1 MQGLLLSLLVAGFCA
16 HAADIPAAGGVP
28 ATPVRPQFGDSRKQL
43 SLWKISAAT
52 LLASNVLDAGS
63 SWGKRELNPVLSGST
78 GSFGGKSAL
87 LKLGVEAGVVTVEY
101 LVLRHRPSRLSI
113 KALTWINFG
122 DASATTAM
130 AVRNFGIAGR

>member
-1 MQGLLLSLLVAGFCA
+1 
-16 HAADIPAAGGVP
+16 
-28 ATPVRPQFGDSRKQL
+28 
-43 SLWKISAAT
+43 
-52 LLASNVLDAGS
+52 
-63 SWGKRELNPVLSGST
+63 VLSGST

>member
-1 MQGLLLSLLVAGFCA
+1 MSLLVAGFCA
-16 HAADIPAAGGVP
+16 HAADVPAEAGAP
-28 ATPVRPQFGDSRKQL
+28 ATPARPKPL

-87 LKLGVEAGVVTVEY
+87 LKLGVEAGVVTLEY
-101 LVLRHRPSRLSI
+101 LVLRHRASRLSI

-130 AVRNFGIAGR
+130 AVRNFEIAGR